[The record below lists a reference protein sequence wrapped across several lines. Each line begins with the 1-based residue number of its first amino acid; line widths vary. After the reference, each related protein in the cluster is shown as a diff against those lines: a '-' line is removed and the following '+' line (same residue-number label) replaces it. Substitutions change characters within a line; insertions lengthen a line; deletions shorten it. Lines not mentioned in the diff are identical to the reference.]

1 MTRVPAE
8 CAGQCTSFEF
18 SMLRLVRTAR
28 LFVRS
33 AQVNGLADRPRI
45 LLTGA
50 DGQLGW
56 ELRRC
61 FSSLGDVTCTVGPVK
76 TSPPVPAETLD
87 LADHASIRRLMAEVK
102 PQIVLNAAAYTAVDR
117 AEDEVELARAVN
129 GIAPGVLAREAR
141 RYNAWLMHFSTDY
154 VFDGTL
160 GRAYVPSDKT
170 CPANAYGS
178 TKLQGEEAIRAI
190 AGRHFILRTS
200 WLYGARGNNFL
211 RTILQLVNAGRGLTI
226 VDDQYGAPTWARNVA
241 EVTAQ
246 IVAQGRAMGPDWLQE
261 RCGTYHVTAA
271 GQCSWYEFA
280 CDIVATYL
288 GQDYGPGVKPI
299 KSADYPT
306 KAKRP
311 PASVL
316 DCSSLMDTFGLAL
329 EDWSKSLARVME
341 EVASTKLA

>member
-1 MTRVPAE
+1 MSGST
-8 CAGQCTSFEF
+8 
-18 SMLRLVRTAR
+18 
-28 LFVRS
+28 
-33 AQVNGLADRPRI
+33 DRPRI

-61 FSSLGDVTCTVGPVK
+61 FSTLGDVTCTVGPAK
-76 TSPPVPAETLD
+76 TSPRLPAETLD
-87 LADHASIRRLMAEVK
+87 LSDHAGIRRMMADVK

-117 AEDEVELARAVN
+117 AEDEVDLAAAIN
-129 GIAPGVLAREAR
+129 GIAPGVLAREAD
-141 RYNAWLMHFSTDY
+141 RYNAWLVHYSTDY

-160 GRAYVPSDKT
+160 GRPYRPSDKPS
-170 CPANAYGS
+170 PANAYGE

-190 AGRHFILRTS
+190 GRRHFILRTS

-211 RTILQLVNAGRGLTI
+211 RTILQLVDARRALTI

-246 IVAQGRAMGPDWLQE
+246 IMGQGRAMGEDWLRE
-261 RCGTYHVTAA
+261 RCGTYHVTAS

-280 CDIVATYL
+280 RDIVAAYL
-288 GQDYGPGVKPI
+288 GEDYGPGVKPI
-299 KSADYPT
+299 KSDEYPT

-311 PASVL
+311 PASLL
-316 DCSSLMDTFGLAL
+316 DCSTLTENFGLAL
-329 EDWSKSLARVME
+329 EDWSNSLARVME
-341 EVASTKLA
+341 EVASAKLK

>member
-1 MTRVPAE
+1 VSGVT
-8 CAGQCTSFEF
+8 
-18 SMLRLVRTAR
+18 
-28 LFVRS
+28 
-33 AQVNGLADRPRI
+33 DRPRI

-61 FSSLGDVTCTVGPVK
+61 FSTLGEVICTVGPAK

-87 LADHASIRRLMAEVK
+87 LSDHAGIRRLMAEVK

-117 AEDEVELARAVN
+117 AEDEVDLATAIN
-129 GIAPGVLAREAR
+129 GIAPGVLAREAER
-141 RYNAWLMHFSTDY
+141 FNAWLVHYSTDY
-154 VFDGTL
+154 VYDGTL
-160 GRAYVPSDKT
+160 GRPYHPSDKP
-170 CPANAYGS
+170 CPANAYGK

-190 AGRHFILRTS
+190 GGRHFILRTS

-211 RTILQLVNAGRGLTI
+211 RTILKLVDTGRALTI

-246 IVAQGRAMGPDWLQE
+246 IMGQGRAMGESWLRE

-271 GQCSWYEFA
+271 GRCSWYEFA
-280 CDIVATYL
+280 REIVDAYL
-288 GQDYGPGVKPI
+288 GEDYAPGVRPI
-299 KSADYPT
+299 GSDEYPT

-316 DCSSLMDTFGLAL
+316 DCSTLEERFGLAL
-329 EDWSKSLARVME
+329 EDWSESLARVME
-341 EVASTKLA
+341 EVASAKLA